1 VPEGLFGVVRANQG
15 PRANTLRVSEA
26 ERDLR
31 MPRQVHPVADVLN
44 QEEAIQNI
52 DSVTLW

>member
-1 VPEGLFGVVRANQG
+1 MSEGVFGVVRANQG
-15 PRANTLRVSEA
+15 PYASTLGLGKA

-31 MPRQVHPVADVLN
+31 MPRQVYPVADVLN